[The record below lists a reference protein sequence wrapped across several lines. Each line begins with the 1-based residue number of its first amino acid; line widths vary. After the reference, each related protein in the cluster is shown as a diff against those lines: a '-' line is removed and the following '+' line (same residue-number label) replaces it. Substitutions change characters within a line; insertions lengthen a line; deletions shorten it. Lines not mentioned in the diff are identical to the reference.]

1 MKLKLLIL
9 LNIVCVNVLFAQV
22 VIGNK
27 NYSNNNAV
35 LSIINTEDNKD
46 NSKGLLLPTV
56 ESKEELPLY
65 NAAESDEYADDPS
78 MAGMIMYQKDL
89 KRAVLYDGEKWKP
102 TLYEDDNRS
111 SRYSLNTV
119 LTGTAENNYPQLA
132 CVLVACGTR
141 NIPFAVTDKN
151 LDYDELE
158 LKNDLKNYTEDTYTN
173 FEFTENGTYKILISL
188 SVKTSGLHVTPPVI
202 SVRAKK
208 NNFIIAR
215 NDVALNEAILITA
228 GANRSGT
235 MEFVGN
241 FKKGDKLTIQMAGA
255 VSIATVAD
263 VYTLIP
269 NSRTFLSVQKMF

>member
-35 LSIINTEDNKD
+35 LSIINTEDNKE

-56 ESKEELPLY
+56 ESKDQLPLY
-65 NAAESDEYADDPS
+65 NSSEVDEYLDDPT

-102 TLYEDDNRS
+102 TLYEDDYRS
-111 SRYSLNTV
+111 SRYSLNTR
-119 LTGTAENNYPQLA
+119 LIGTSEENYPQLA

-141 NIPFAVTDKN
+141 NIPFAVTDPN
-151 LDYDELE
+151 LDYDELK
-158 LKNDLKNYTEDTYTN
+158 LKNDQINYSDDTYTN
-173 FEFTENGTYKILISL
+173 FEFQESGMYKVLISL

-202 SVRAKK
+202 SVRARK
-208 NNFIIAR
+208 NDFVIAR

-228 GANRSGT
+228 GANRAGT
-235 MEFVGN
+235 MEFVGM
-241 FKKGDKLTIQMAGA
+241 FRKGDKLTIQMTGA

-263 VYTLIP
+263 VYTVMP
-269 NSRTFLSVQKMF
+269 NSRTFLYLEKLF